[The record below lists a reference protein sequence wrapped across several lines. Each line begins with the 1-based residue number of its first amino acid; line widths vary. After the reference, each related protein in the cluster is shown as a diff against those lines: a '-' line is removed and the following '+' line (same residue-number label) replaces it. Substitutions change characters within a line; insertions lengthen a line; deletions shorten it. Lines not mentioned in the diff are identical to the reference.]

1 MILHGAQINEM
12 QLISLGDVFQC
23 HTRHNEMLNETTRIY
38 LNYDFIWYILGTS
51 LRKIQQK

>member
-12 QLISLGDVFQC
+12 QLISLGDVFQR

>member
-12 QLISLGDVFQC
+12 QLISLLDLFQC
-23 HTRHNEMLNETTRIY
+23 HIRHNETLNETTRIY
-38 LNYDFIWYILGTS
+38 LDYDFIWYISGTS